1 MDGCG
6 TLMAKRSSILNRNR
20 NPGWKQSDVEAY
32 FKRYLG
38 VTNFI
43 WLDGAAG
50 GDRTDDHIDG
60 TARFAAG
67 NTIVTF
73 FRDDFVRR
81 REYDVLAAANDADGS
96 SYNIIHLP
104 LTTRKNTSIGDYG
117 FYINY
122 YVGNE
127 VVVMP
132 AFDDPNDAVAA
143 ATMQDVYPSRVV
155 VSINMVELYKDGGMA
170 HCVTQQQPKPK

>member
-1 MDGCG
+1 VDGCG

-50 GDRTDDHIDG
+50 GDITDDHIDVM
-60 TARFAAG
+60 ARFAAG

-81 REYDVLAAANDADGS
+81 REYDVLAAANYADGS

-104 LTTRKNTSIGDYG
+104 LTTR
-117 FYINY
+117 
-122 YVGNE
+122 
-127 VVVMP
+127 
-132 AFDDPNDAVAA
+132 
-143 ATMQDVYPSRVV
+143 
-155 VSINMVELYKDGGMA
+155 
-170 HCVTQQQPKPK
+170 VTV

>member
-1 MDGCG
+1 
-6 TLMAKRSSILNRNR
+6 MAKRSSILNRNR

-50 GDRTDDHIDG
+50 GDITDDHIDG

-81 REYDVLAAANDADGS
+81 REYDVLAAANYADGHYS
-96 SYNIIHLP
+96 L
-104 LTTRKNTSIGDYG
+104 
-117 FYINY
+117 
-122 YVGNE
+122 
-127 VVVMP
+127 
-132 AFDDPNDAVAA
+132 AA
-143 ATMQDVYPSRVV
+143 YHSQEHEYWRLWL
-155 VSINMVELYKDGGMA
+155 LY
-170 HCVTQQQPKPK
+170 